1 MEAALKFN
9 QQVEAVCRKVEHSE
23 PSSDVKIGSA
33 QPDGPVIPDSLVA
46 DFLQIS
52 SVPSCGKTN
61 LHVLGTTTGAR
72 PPYGGE

>member
-33 QPDGPVIPDSLVA
+33 VTARWPQSACSNLDSAIPDFYKCYAYETA
-46 DFLQIS
+46 D
-52 SVPSCGKTN
+52 
-61 LHVLGTTTGAR
+61 
-72 PPYGGE
+72 